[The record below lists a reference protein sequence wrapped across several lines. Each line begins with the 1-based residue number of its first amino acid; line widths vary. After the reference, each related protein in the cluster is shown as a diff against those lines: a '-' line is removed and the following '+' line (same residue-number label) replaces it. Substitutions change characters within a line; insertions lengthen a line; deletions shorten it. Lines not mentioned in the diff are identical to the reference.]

1 MAPHAPP
8 MRMTMTARARARPL
22 GSADGTTV
30 GWVCSLLGTAARVTV
45 SNTKKV
51 QAWTVASGIIIEQQ
65 QLLLVQNQR
74 RNGSLDWSTPGG
86 VVDPGEQV
94 LEALQREV
102 IEETSVV
109 VDDWSHMLY
118 SVDVEFVGRDMTLH
132 AQVFQ
137 ATGHSG
143 DLHVE
148 DPDNVVVDGRWVS
161 HDQAH
166 SLLDSSPPWVREPL
180 QHHVALLFAAPGPA
194 LVAPSRWKFR
204 VTGTGRDFH
213 SELLLSP
220 MAPEPDGA

>member
-1 MAPHAPP
+1 M
-8 MRMTMTARARARPL
+8 
-22 GSADGTTV
+22 
-30 GWVCSLLGTAARVTV
+30 

-118 SVDVEFVGRDMTLH
+118 SVDVEFVGRNMTLH

-143 DLHVE
+143 DLHVQ

-180 QHHVALLFAAPGPA
+180 QHHVALLFAAPA
-194 LVAPSRWKFR
+194 LNLAVPSRWKFR
-204 VTGTGRDFH
+204 VTGTGGDFH

-220 MAPEPDGA
+220 IAPEPDGL

>member
-1 MAPHAPP
+1 MAAS
-8 MRMTMTARARARPL
+8 ARARPL
-22 GSADGTTV
+22 GRADGTTV
-30 GWVCSLLGTAARVTV
+30 GWVSSLLGTAVSVTV

-102 IEETSVV
+102 IEETSVIV
-109 VDDWSHMLY
+109 NDWSHMLY
-118 SVDVEFVGRDMTLH
+118 SVDVDFVGRDMSLH

-143 DLHVE
+143 ELHID
-148 DPDNVVVDGRWVS
+148 DPDNVVVAGRWVAP
-161 HDQAH
+161 DVAH
-166 SLLDSSPPWVREPL
+166 SLLDTSPAWVREPL
-180 QHHVALLFAAPGPA
+180 QHYVEQLFGETGSNSLSPGQ
-194 LVAPSRWKFR
+194 WKYR
-204 VTGTGRDFH
+204 VTGTGREFH
-213 SELLLSP
+213 AELLDFN
-220 MAPEPDGA
+220 DGS

>member
-8 MRMTMTARARARPL
+8 IKMAIAASARARPL
-22 GSADGTTV
+22 GKAEGTTV
-30 GWVCSLLGTAARVTV
+30 GWVSSLLGTAVRVTV

-51 QAWTVASGIIIEQQ
+51 QAWTVASGIIIDQQ

-109 VDDWSHMLY
+109 VSDWSHMLY
-118 SVDVEFVGRDMTLH
+118 SVNVEFVGRDMTLH

-137 ATGHSG
+137 AARHAGE
-143 DLHVE
+143 LHVD

-161 HDQAH
+161 ADQAH
-166 SLLDSSPPWVREPL
+166 ALLDMSPQWVREPL
-180 QHHVALLFAAPGPA
+180 QHCVGQLFAPGAPASVAPGQ
-194 LVAPSRWKFR
+194 WEYR
-204 VTGTGRDFH
+204 VTGSGRDFH
-213 SELLLSP
+213 AELL
-220 MAPEPDGA
+220 AFTDGT